1 MGVVFTLIFIPIIL
15 IAQVAIMLES
25 CVRVLVL
32 HSQLVNF
39 VVAGFLVIN
48 ALILAA
54 LLVERAQWKKT
65 GRMEQAYLQSYRGW
79 GYLWRLCVKLLL
91 ILGPIWQVLI
101 LILCVL
107 YLVTQPLQ
115 YLAPIV

>member
-25 CVRVLVL
+25 CVHVLVL
-32 HSQLVNF
+32 HSRLLNLVMVGFLLVN
-39 VVAGFLVIN
+39 AG
-48 ALILAA
+48 ILAA
-54 LLVERAQWKKT
+54 LLIARVQWKKN
-65 GRMEQAYLQSYRGW
+65 GRMERNYIRSYRGW
-79 GYLWRLCVKLLL
+79 GYLWRFCVKLLL

>member
-1 MGVVFTLIFIPIIL
+1 MGVVFTLMFIPIIL

-25 CVRVLVL
+25 FARVLVL
-32 HSQLVNF
+32 HSQLVNL

-48 ALILAA
+48 AGILAA
-54 LLVERAQWKKT
+54 LLVVRAQWKKN
-65 GRMEQAYLQSYRGW
+65 GRMERNYIRSYQGW